1 MPNLYVVDDWYCFDN
16 SSSEYEFIAKK
27 TGDEKSIVNFEIWK
41 QILI

>member
-27 TGDEKSIVNFEIWK
+27 QEMKKV
-41 QILI
+41 